1 MDTKEQEKRLG
12 QSYLTVAQ
20 AAEQLGVHPSTIR
33 RWIDAG
39 ILPAYRLGPKRI
51 AVKQSELERVVV
63 PRRLRNGRGRDIG
76 QPKIRDRM
84 TKAEQRRGLKA
95 LAELERFSAELEAK
109 YGKPDVESW
118 VLINEARDERTR
130 HLVEISEGRSG

>member
-39 ILPAYRLGPKRI
+39 ILRAHRLGPKRI
-51 AVKQSELERVVV
+51 ALMQSELQRVVV
-63 PRRLRNGRGRDIG
+63 PRTGRKTNGGSDEKIPGRV
-76 QPKIRDRM
+76 
-84 TKAEQRRGLKA
+84 TKAERQRRLKI
-95 LAELERFSAELEAK
+95 LAEIDRFRAEMAAK
-109 YGKPDVESW
+109 YGKLEPEAW
-118 VLINEARDERTR
+118 VLINEMREERTQE
-130 HLVEISEGRSG
+130 LMEAIEGKQK